1 MATSTAPVSQD
12 RDLSTLS
19 NYQDI
24 RTDNID
30 LDWTVDWDTKTIGGK
45 ATLKLEAVKDVNEVV
60 LDTSYL
66 DIKDVTVDGKKA
78 VSFVVAIGADS
89 QGWKLDDH
97 IEAMGQAL
105 HVKLS
110 STLKKGQVS

>member
-1 MATSTAPVSQD
+1 MASCNTPASQD

-30 LDWTVDWDTKTIGGK
+30 LDWAVDWDKKTIGGT
-45 ATLKLEAVKDVNEVV
+45 ATLKLEAVKDVDEVV

-66 DIKDVTVDGKKA
+66 DVKDVTVDGKKA
-78 VSFVVAIGADS
+78 VSFWQHRAN
-89 QGWKLDDH
+89 
-97 IEAMGQAL
+97 
-105 HVKLS
+105 
-110 STLKKGQVS
+110 

>member
-1 MATSTAPVSQD
+1 MTTSAAPVSQD

-30 LDWTVDWDTKTIGGK
+30 LDWSIDWDKKTIGGT
-45 ATLKLEAVKDVNEVV
+45 ATLKLEAVKDVDEVV

-78 VSFVVAIGADS
+78 VSFKVFDVELTSRTGSLMTISRLWARLFTS
-89 QGWKLDDH
+89 SSL
-97 IEAMGQAL
+97 AL
-105 HVKLS
+105 
-110 STLKKGQVS
+110 

>member
-1 MATSTAPVSQD
+1 MSSSDKAASQV

-30 LDWTVDWDTKTIGGK
+30 LEWEVDWDKKIIGGK
-45 ATLKLEAVKDVNEVV
+45 ATLKLEAVKDVDEVV

-66 DIKDVTVDGKKA
+66 DVKDVTVDGKKA
-78 VSFVVAIGADS
+78 VG
-89 QGWKLDDH
+89 
-97 IEAMGQAL
+97 
-105 HVKLS
+105 
-110 STLKKGQVS
+110 

>member
-1 MATSTAPVSQD
+1 MASSTAPVSQD

-30 LDWTVDWDTKTIGGK
+30 LDWSIDWDKKTIGGT
-45 ATLKLEAVKDVNEVV
+45 ATLKLEAIKDVDEVV

-78 VSFVVAIGADS
+78 VSS
-89 QGWKLDDH
+89 
-97 IEAMGQAL
+97 
-105 HVKLS
+105 
-110 STLKKGQVS
+110 